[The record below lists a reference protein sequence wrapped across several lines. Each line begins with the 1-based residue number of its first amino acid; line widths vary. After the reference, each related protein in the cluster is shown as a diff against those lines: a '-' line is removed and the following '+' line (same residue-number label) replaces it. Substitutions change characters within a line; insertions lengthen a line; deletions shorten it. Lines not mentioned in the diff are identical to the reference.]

1 MVFGCCVVHGLFLKG
16 GLKDAVG
23 IGVIV
28 GARLLEP
35 WVKST
40 NHHGHNEIAVG
51 NVARHV
57 FKLVFQSVRG
67 YLGVVRL
74 SGLHVFFYEPYDFDD
89 VINTKKRLCFDLC
102 LVLVKHFL
110 GVAVLTD
117 DVVSAVGQVDAVL
130 AQKRQEFAIDALFD
144 CVVIQIHGAKIN
156 GLVSMSQ
163 SCVHIVF
170 QILSKKYYSMNL
182 TCFAA
187 IIPAP

>member
-51 NVARHV
+51 NVARHS

-67 YLGVVRL
+67 DLGV
-74 SGLHVFFYEPYDFDD
+74 
-89 VINTKKRLCFDLC
+89 I
-102 LVLVKHFL
+102 
-110 GVAVLTD
+110 
-117 DVVSAVGQVDAVL
+117 
-130 AQKRQEFAIDALFD
+130 
-144 CVVIQIHGAKIN
+144 
-156 GLVSMSQ
+156 
-163 SCVHIVF
+163 
-170 QILSKKYYSMNL
+170 
-182 TCFAA
+182 
-187 IIPAP
+187 